1 MNENFDVDEFLEHHG
16 IKGQKWG
23 IRRFQNKDGSLTKAG
38 GKRYNGPDYKPRK
51 SEKESASKV
60 ASAVKSAGSKTVS
73 GVKAAGKATIDTGKK
88 VANSKGVK
96 LAKTA
101 HGKLKDYRLNKKLKK
116 EAEAAEQRRKD
127 VDSGKLS
134 AKQMTTEEINRR
146 MERLNLE
153 KRYAQLLKETNPA
166 DPTVEKGK
174 KFISKMWDE
183 AIAPAATEATKSLVK
198 DALIKQGAKKLG
210 LNDDAANALDK
221 KVKEWQNKQTISNA
235 KKQIYDNERH
245 MNDDNLPSLKDR
257 QTMMQHPEL
266 LSETERR
273 KYEAQD
279 WFKESNRKKYKKNSD
294 KNNGKKKKKQS
305 TN

>member
-51 SEKESASKV
+51 STKESASKV

-166 DPTVEKGK
+166 APTVEKGK

-198 DALIKQGAKKLG
+198 DALIKQGKKKLG
-210 LNDDAANALDK
+210 LENTDSLERMAKDWK
-221 KVKEWQNKQTISNA
+221 NKADIA
-235 KKQIYDNERH
+235 
-245 MNDDNLPSLKDR
+245 
-257 QTMMQHPEL
+257 
-266 LSETERR
+266 
-273 KYEAQD
+273 
-279 WFKESNRKKYKKNSD
+279 KYKKSTWQDERDLKFAKEKAKQGEENLKNKEKSGNKSSKNKERNSERAERVATEILGSD
-294 KNNGKKKKKQS
+294 GRVLVKFNKNGKRR
-305 TN
+305 NI